1 MKYTKINLKILL
13 FFIKLHYFFIS
24 ENGNT
29 SHVTVVFKV
38 FLLENKYAYLFDF
51 SSLIMP

>member
-1 MKYTKINLKILL
+1 MKIYQNLSKIL
-13 FFIKLHYFFIS
+13 FFIKLHSFFTN

-29 SHVTVVFKV
+29 SYVTVVFKV

-51 SSLIMP
+51 SFLIMP